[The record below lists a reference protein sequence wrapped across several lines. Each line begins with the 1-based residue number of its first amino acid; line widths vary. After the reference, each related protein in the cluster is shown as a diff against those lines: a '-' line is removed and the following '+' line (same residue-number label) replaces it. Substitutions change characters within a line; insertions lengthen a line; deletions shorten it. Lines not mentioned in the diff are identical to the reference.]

1 MKKLFLM
8 VMVCCAFLLI
18 GNTASAQPILQL
30 DISGGTYVGDGT
42 TYGGPSGTLWAL
54 LDPKSGE
61 YDDTATNKVN
71 VLDTYYI
78 SLAVVPKTS
87 VDPVTDP
94 GFLNSTALT
103 FSGPSPSDGKYGTPT
118 NGSSNLPGHGVFDT
132 YYWEYEFKF
141 NPTEIT
147 PHQLVM
153 PINVAEDSGDPV
165 PYTGSGNFFYSAQF
179 SYDVSALLA
188 MGGID
193 EIHFDLYSYDAD
205 GKIHNAPF
213 SKDASAVPEPATLLL
228 LGGGLVGL
236 AGFGRKKF
244 KK

>member
-1 MKKLFLM
+1 MKKLFL
-8 VMVCCAFLLI
+8 VVFLCTTLLFI

-30 DISGGTYVGDGT
+30 DISGGTYIGDGT

-71 VLDTYYI
+71 VFDTYFI
-78 SLAVVPKTS
+78 SLAVVPQTS
-87 VDPVTDP
+87 SDPVTDP
-94 GFLNSTALT
+94 IFSNLTAKT
-103 FSGPSPSDGKYGTPT
+103 FSGPSPLDGKYGTPT
-118 NGSSNLPGHGVFDT
+118 NGSDSLAGHGVFPT
-132 YYWEYEFKF
+132 WYWEYQFTFDDLDDLKK
-141 NPTEIT
+141 
-147 PHQLVM
+147 VD
-153 PINVAEDSGDPV
+153 PINVQTDPGDPQPWGGSGD
-165 PYTGSGNFFYSAQF
+165 FFYAAKF
-179 SYDVSALLA
+179 DYDVSALLA

-193 EIHFDLYSYDAD
+193 EIHFDAYAFDDDA
-205 GKIHNAPF
+205 KIHFAPF